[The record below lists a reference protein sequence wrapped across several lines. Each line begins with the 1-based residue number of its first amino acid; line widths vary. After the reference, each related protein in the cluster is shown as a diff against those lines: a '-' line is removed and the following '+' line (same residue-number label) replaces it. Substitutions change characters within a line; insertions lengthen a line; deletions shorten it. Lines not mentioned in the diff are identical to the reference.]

1 MGGVKSPSW
10 PRNLDLFFD
19 RLAAGLRPWR
29 WSLRGQLP
37 QLPARGEA
45 RVRTLVQVDL
55 PPAGQDLFSDRRA
68 NFVHKMLSLPSLSA
82 SAALLSQPAS
92 LRSRGTHDRCAA
104 RMAATEKRIVVTG
117 LGTVT
122 ALGSG
127 DQFWDNLLAGE
138 SGIDTI
144 TAFDAS
150 RFPTTIGAECKD
162 FDAKACSTSLG
173 VLPTGAPSSWP
184 THRREARAT
193 TQSHAAEPDSP

>member
-1 MGGVKSPSW
+1 
-10 PRNLDLFFD
+10 
-19 RLAAGLRPWR
+19 
-29 WSLRGQLP
+29 
-37 QLPARGEA
+37 
-45 RVRTLVQVDL
+45 
-55 PPAGQDLFSDRRA
+55 
-68 NFVHKMLSLPSLSA
+68 
-82 SAALLSQPAS
+82 
-92 LRSRGTHDRCAA
+92 
-104 RMAATEKRIVVTG
+104 MAATEKRIVVTG

-193 TQSHAAEPDSP
+193 TQSHAAEPDITMTLYGCLFSQKYFDNVKNIKATDRCALSQPGRRAHLDAASIFGAAHAVDGSCAHCRTRPQVYALCGRRKPHGY